1 MPGNRGRE
9 RLGVGPVLAV
19 VLASSS
25 AVWPSGLTAAETGA
39 TPVTLAE
46 VRREDWQ
53 AEVELTGTL
62 TAVRRSALSPEVEGR
77 VVELLVDEGM
87 EVDAGQLLLRLDA
100 RLAEIDR
107 DAAAARLA
115 EAEARHRDAVRVR
128 DELLRLKEGRHV
140 SQTDIESA
148 IAQVE
153 IAAAAVTAAR
163 AEVARAR
170 ELLERHQ
177 LSAPFAGMIVA
188 KRTEQGEWL
197 QRDQAAFEL
206 IAMDRLR
213 VRATLPQR
221 DYDRIA
227 AGAPARVRFDAFP
240 GEVFDGEVAAKI
252 AAGDARSRIFPVLI
266 DLPNPEHR
274 LAPGMSARVQVAAG
288 AGTEQVVT
296 VPRDAI
302 VAEVGGKRRV
312 WRVEQVDGTATAQ
325 PLSVQLGR
333 SQDGRVEVL
342 GSRLNPGDRIVLLGN
357 EQLEPGE
364 RVAPQ

>member
-1 MPGNRGRE
+1 M
-9 RLGVGPVLAV
+9 
-19 VLASSS
+19 
-25 AVWPSGLTAAETGA
+25 A

-46 VRREDWQ
+46 VRRETWR
-53 AEVELTGTL
+53 AEIELTGTL

-77 VVELLVDEGM
+77 VVELRVDEGV

-100 RLAEIDR
+100 KLAQID
-107 DAAAARLA
+107 DDVAAARLA
-115 EAEARHRDAVRVR
+115 EAKARYRDAVRVR
-128 DELLRLKEGRHV
+128 DELLRLKEGRHA
-140 SQTDIESA
+140 SETDIQAA

-153 IAAAAVTAAR
+153 IASATVEAAR
-163 AEVARAR
+163 AEVARAE

-177 LSAPFAGMIVA
+177 LRAPFAGMIVA

-206 IAMDRLR
+206 IAMDQLR

-221 DYDRIA
+221 DYARIA
-227 AGAPARVRFDAFP
+227 AGAPARIRFDAFP
-240 GEVFDGEVAAKI
+240 GEVFDGEVVAKI

-266 DLPNPEHR
+266 DLPNPGHR
-274 LAPGMSARVQVAAG
+274 LAPGMSARVRVAADR
-288 AGTEQVVT
+288 GTEQVVT

-302 VAEVGGKRRV
+302 VAEVGGVRRV
-312 WRVEQVDGTATAQ
+312 WRVEQVDGVATAQ
-325 PLSVQLGR
+325 PLAVELGR

-357 EQLEPGE
+357 EQLEPGK